1 MKGCLYIYFV
11 KMWSY
16 QRLCKG
22 CIKGDDIFFI
32 LCCWNLNFH
41 FSVSMFYNH
50 YNHYYSSIWLLVGA
64 LVQPFVVLCYVYI
77 ALYIFFLTIY
87 LSWHSN
93 NIFLIILSLVI
104 LIDHDD
110 FTIAVMSEKLLQY
123 IFYCLFR
130 KIVYLLYALVSAIH
144 IKR

>member
-16 QRLCKG
+16 QRLCKC
-22 CIKGDDIFFI
+22 CIKRDDIFFI
-32 LCCWNLNFH
+32 LCCWNMNFH

-50 YNHYYSSIWLLVGA
+50 CYSSIIWLLVGA
-64 LVQPFVVLCYVYI
+64 LVQPVVVYVMCILHYI
-77 ALYIFFLTIY
+77 YIFLTIY

>member
-16 QRLCKG
+16 QRLCKC
-22 CIKGDDIFFI
+22 CIKRDDIFFI

-50 YNHYYSSIWLLVGA
+50 CYSSIIWLLVGA
-64 LVQPFVVLCYVYI
+64 LVQPVVVYVMCILHYI
-77 ALYIFFLTIY
+77 YIFLTIY

-93 NIFLIILSLVI
+93 NLFLIILSLVI

-110 FTIAVMSEKLLQY
+110 FTIAVMWEILLQY